1 MKISIAYIPGEE
13 GSAQAVEEA
22 ARAVLPG
29 LKVRKSE
36 LHPPFKH
43 IYMTTRKPEK
53 PCNIKDNP

>member
-1 MKISIAYIPGEE
+1 MKISISYIPGEE
-13 GSAQAVEEA
+13 GSAQAIEEA
-22 ARAVLPG
+22 ARAALPG

-53 PCNIKDNP
+53 PCDFKGNS